1 MSKLGQL
8 PMSVQELVQLSL
20 QQQGLLQFQRGKTG
34 TLAAIEQLGYVQIDS
49 INVVERAHH
58 HVLHSRVSD
67 YQPQWLDA
75 LMAEKQIFEYWSH
88 AAAYLPMSEFRFSLY
103 RKQQLAAGKK
113 HWFAADHQEMR
124 QVRAKLQ
131 AEGPLKASDFE
142 KSQDKNGAWWDWQPA
157 KRALEQLYMQGELM
171 VVRRDKFQKV
181 YDFTEHVL
189 PSNVDCTVPSTQEYA
204 EHLIGKFLQ
213 SHAFGTVGQIS
224 YLRPEMKKP
233 VQQQLMVMQDAG
245 VVASFNYA
253 QQQYFWDPAL
263 ETRVQKSSQLQL
275 LNPFDNFV
283 IQRQRLQHWLNFDYQ
298 IEVYVPAVKR
308 KVGYYSL
315 PILYQGRMIGQLD
328 VKADRQHGVLLLQHL
343 LFMPDVNLTETLA
356 RALYDALQA
365 YAKFNGCVQW
375 QLVKANSKVQAWFA
389 REIGELRG

>member
-1 MSKLGQL
+1 MSKLSQL
-8 PMSVQELVQLSL
+8 PMSPQELVQLSL
-20 QQQGLLQFQRGKTG
+20 QQQGLLQFQCGKTG

-67 YQPQWLDA
+67 YQPQWLDV

-142 KSQDKNGAWWDWQPA
+142 KSQDKNGSWWDWQPA
-157 KRALEQLYMQGELM
+157 KQALEQLYMQGELM

-189 PSNVDCTVPSTQEYA
+189 PSNVDCTVPTTQEYA

-213 SHAFGTVGQIS
+213 SHAFGTAQQIS

-233 VQQQLMVMQDAG
+233 VQQQLLMMQEAG
-245 VVASFNYA
+245 VVTCFHYA

-263 ETRVQKSSQLQL
+263 ETRVQKSSRLHL

-298 IEVYVPAVKR
+298 IEVYVPAAKR

-315 PILYQGRMIGQLD
+315 LILYQGRLIGQLD
-328 VKADRQHGVLLLQHL
+328 VKADRQLGVLMLQHL
-343 LFMPDVNLTETLA
+343 LLMPDVKLTETLA
-356 RALYDALQA
+356 RALREALQA
-365 YAKFNGCVQW
+365 YAGFNGCLQW
-375 QLVKANSKVQAWFA
+375 QLVKADPQVQAWFSS
-389 REIGELRG
+389 EIGGLRG